1 MQKVLLRLLLL
12 SFSVASCN
20 LNDEN
25 ASMREEITKLIMDGS
40 WAITCF
46 QDSDGDETGHFTGYT
61 FIFGQNQVLTAAKG
75 SISYAGS
82 WLILPK
88 GYDDNTIDDVELKI
102 LFEAPEGFEELSDD
116 WDISA
121 LTETRMEL
129 RNVSGG
135 DGSGDLLAMEKI

>member
-1 MQKVLLRLLLL
+1 MQKVLLRVLLL

-25 ASMREEITKLIMDGS
+25 ASMREEITKLVMDGT
-40 WAITCF
+40 WEITLF
-46 QDSDGDETGHFTGYT
+46 QDSGSDETTYFTGYT
-61 FIFGQNQVLTAAKG
+61 FNFGQNQVLTASKG

-88 GYDDNTIDDVELKI
+88 GYGDNSIDDVELKI
-102 LFEAPEGFEELSDD
+102 LFEAPDDFEELSED

-129 RNVSGG
+129 RHVSGG
-135 DGSGDLLAMEKI
+135 DGSVDLLAMEKI